1 MFRARPNGVWHF
13 CVNCPTGRTTSK
25 NSTTTTPMSIAGQ
38 WCKVCLRLD
47 GTGKADYEEPSYS
60 LLSEALNRTLKGETR
75 CSCGGWGFSHKIL

>member
-13 CVNCPTGRTTSK
+13 CVNCPHWPDDFEEFDDDDSHVD
-25 NSTTTTPMSIAGQ
+25 SGQ

-60 LLSEALNRTLKGETR
+60 LLSEALNRMLKE
-75 CSCGGWGFSHKIL
+75 